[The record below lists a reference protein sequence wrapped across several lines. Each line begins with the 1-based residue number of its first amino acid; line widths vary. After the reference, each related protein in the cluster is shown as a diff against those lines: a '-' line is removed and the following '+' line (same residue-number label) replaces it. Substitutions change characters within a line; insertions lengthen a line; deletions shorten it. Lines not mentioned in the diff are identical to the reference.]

1 MKRTV
6 IVSAVV
12 SAVVGVVTG
21 IAVKKHFAAKYDK
34 ELDDVKGDIVM
45 LAEGYDELDERI
57 DSCGCCDLDL
67 GEFFDEEED
76 KDDE

>member
-21 IAVKKHFAAKYDK
+21 IAVKKHFAARFDK
-34 ELDDVKGDIVM
+34 ELEDVKGDIM
-45 LAEGYDELDERI
+45 ILADGYDELDERI
-57 DSCGCCDLDL
+57 DLCGCCDYELDDY
-67 GEFFDEEED
+67 FKDEEDE
-76 KDDE
+76 KDE

>member
-21 IAVKKHFAAKYDK
+21 IAVKKHLAAKLDK
-34 ELDDVKGDIVM
+34 ELEDVKGDIVM

-67 GEFFDEEED
+67 GDFFDEEED
-76 KDDE
+76 GDNE